1 MKERLSDMDKHFDLV
16 ESRDDLYLE
25 YVTLMNTLG
34 EN

>member
-1 MKERLSDMDKHFDLV
+1 MDKHFDLV

-34 EN
+34 EHCRRRLS